1 MLGVSKIVSRTN
13 ELELMKPIHNFP
25 DIKSTRNLKGCPS
38 LAPKQVVL
46 NFLKSKKASNLK

>member
-38 LAPKQVVL
+38 LAPKQVL
-46 NFLKSKKASNLK
+46 NFLKSKKAYNLK